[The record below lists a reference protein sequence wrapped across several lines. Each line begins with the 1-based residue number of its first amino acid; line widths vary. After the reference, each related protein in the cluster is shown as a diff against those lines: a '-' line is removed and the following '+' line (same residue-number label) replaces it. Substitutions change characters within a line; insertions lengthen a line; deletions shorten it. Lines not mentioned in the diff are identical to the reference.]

1 MMEHTLIT
9 IGRQFGS
16 GGHEVGNRLAERLDI
31 PLYDHNLLRMA
42 ARELGVSDEDVAK
55 VDETML
61 GRFLS
66 GYVAGSGEY
75 TAFMS
80 GEEAGRPLSD
90 RLFEAQSELIRRLA
104 QRGPGIFVGRCADYV
119 LKDNPNV
126 VSVFVHADEKFC
138 LDRAMERNSMTE
150 KEMKSIK
157 MSTLYELRLLFTQG
171 EKTNYTKEEI
181 VELLDK
187 IASAKEQE

>member
-1 MMEHTLIT
+1 M
-9 IGRQFGS
+9 R
-16 GGHEVGNRLAERLDI
+16 
-31 PLYDHNLLRMA
+31 
-42 ARELGVSDEDVAK
+42 
-55 VDETML
+55 
-61 GRFLS
+61 
-66 GYVAGSGEY
+66 
-75 TAFMS
+75 
-80 GEEAGRPLSD
+80 
-90 RLFEAQSELIRRLA
+90 
-104 QRGPGIFVGRCADYV
+104 
-119 LKDNPNV
+119 DNPNV